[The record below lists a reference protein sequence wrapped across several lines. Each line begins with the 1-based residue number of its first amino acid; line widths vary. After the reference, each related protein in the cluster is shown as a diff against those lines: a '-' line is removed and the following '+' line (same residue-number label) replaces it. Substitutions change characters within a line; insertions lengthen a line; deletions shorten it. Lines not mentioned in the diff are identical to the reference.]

1 MIIFHNVFLSKPE
14 QPKIKRYHDKY
25 LHTVANLE
33 PRFLCGKRERDR
45 VFGKSASLTSFP
57 ELLHVNFSV
66 IGGKIFGPCLFCAVV
81 QLANLSMDNVI
92 DALAANV
99 IITSTQTI
107 NRAWKFE
114 GLVNMVQES
123 SAIDWLKAFTRVGV
137 FNTVAQSLVNWKG
150 KVQGQ
155 ETHTES
161 WPANMNHFRAWLENE
176 AWKSKPT
183 VIKLLFATSL
193 INT

>member
-1 MIIFHNVFLSKPE
+1 MFLSKPE
-14 QPKIKRYHDKY
+14 QPKTKRYHDKY

-33 PRFLCGKRERDR
+33 PRSYAGKERGSD
-45 VFGKSASLTSFP
+45 KSASLTSFP

-81 QLANLSMDNVI
+81 QLAKLPMDNVI

-107 NRAWKFE
+107 NRAWNFE

-123 SAIDWLKAFTRVGV
+123 SAIDWLEAFTPVDV
-137 FNTVAQSLVNWKG
+137 FNTVARSLVD
-150 KVQGQ
+150 
-155 ETHTES
+155 
-161 WPANMNHFRAWLENE
+161 
-176 AWKSKPT
+176 
-183 VIKLLFATSL
+183 
-193 INT
+193 

>member
-1 MIIFHNVFLSKPE
+1 MEYPTSNQGFM
-14 QPKIKRYHDKY
+14 
-25 LHTVANLE
+25 LE
-33 PRFLCGKRERDR
+33 RRETS
-45 VFGKSASLTSFP
+45 GKSTSPTSFP

-123 SAIDWLKAFTRVGV
+123 SAIDWLKAFTRVDV
-137 FNTVAQSLVNWKG
+137 FNTVAQRLVNRKG

-155 ETHTES
+155 GTYTES
-161 WPANMNHFRAWLENE
+161 
-176 AWKSKPT
+176 
-183 VIKLLFATSL
+183 
-193 INT
+193 